1 MKKNSKQGFEAFGNG
16 SAQQGAL
23 EIKISGDTP
32 KEQAKNI
39 ALFAEEFYAFLYKY
53 NNGELPGTVVITQ
66 KFARFVSKIFNML
79 DYSDDEIFKFIDR
92 FNDNMRK

>member
-1 MKKNSKQGFEAFGNG
+1 MGLHSKVRW
-16 SAQQGAL
+16 

-53 NNGELPGTVVITQ
+53 NNGDLPETVVITQ

-79 DYSDDEIFKFIDR
+79 NYSDDEIFKFIDR
-92 FNDNMRK
+92 FNDNMRKQHP